1 MAIDTAPA
9 FLLIDAHAHL
19 YECFDPATY
28 FDATVE
34 NFRRARREL
43 AIDAEESHPPAFLL
57 LAEPAGVRAFDML
70 LARGEVADGRWRFE
84 ACPDGLSLVA
94 RRDGRDELIFVRGRQ
109 AKTRERLE
117 VLSLCCDDE
126 PVDGLPTAVALEHA
140 VAMGGLAVL
149 PLGAGKWLGARGRI
163 VDGLL
168 RGPLAGT
175 FFLGDNAGRLAWGP
189 PPRQFG
195 EANRAGTWVLPG
207 SGVLP
212 FRSQGKR
219 VGRYGLAIRARLDRN
234 SPAASIIEYLR
245 SATEQPRTFGRP
257 DGPLTYLRLQS
268 AMQVYNVM
276 RARRG
281 RG

>member
-34 NFRRARREL
+34 NFRNARREL
-43 AIDAEESHPPAFLL
+43 GIDSEPHQPACLL
-57 LAEPAGVRAFDML
+57 LAEPAGVREFDAL
-70 LARGEVADGRWRFE
+70 LARGELADGRWRFE

-94 RRDGRDELIFVRGRQ
+94 RLDGRDELIFVRGLQ

-117 VLSLCCDDE
+117 VLSLCCDGE
-126 PVDGLPTAVALEHA
+126 LADGLSTAVALERA
-140 VAMGGLAVL
+140 VGMGGLAVL

-189 PPRQFG
+189 PPRQFE

-212 FRSQGKR
+212 FQSQGKR
-219 VGRYGLAIRARLDRN
+219 VGRYGLAIRARLDRT
-234 SPAASIIEYLR
+234 SPAASIMEHLE
-245 SATEQPRTFGRP
+245 SATEQPRIFGRP

-268 AMQVYNVM
+268 AMQVYNLKRSR
-276 RARRG
+276 RARG
-281 RG
+281 